1 MMRRTTEKSRWDIVR
16 AMGICMVGGM
26 LAMMASGALQ
36 AQAFP
41 SKPIRLVVPY
51 SAGSGTD
58 IASRIAAEGMSEI
71 LKQPV
76 LVENREGAGGAVG
89 TQAVARAPADGYTIV
104 STTNSYLI
112 NSVLYHKPLYDA
124 LRDLVPL
131 ARQSYNPLALLVG
144 GDSQFKTFKQLID
157 YMKANPGKVSFA
169 TSGKGAQSQLE
180 VEYIKGV
187 FGGLKAED
195 IPYKSTASATADT
208 MTGVV
213 AFYMTGFATTFPQ
226 IAAGKLR
233 ALAVGSQQREVDAP
247 DVPTFI
253 EVTGVPGY
261 LPAAWF
267 GYAAPIATPPEIV
280 AILEGALL
288 RTLNGP
294 VAREKILKQK
304 SKPWVQGSREFG
316 ADLRAEYDKWAKL
329 INELNLK
336 TD

>member
-1 MMRRTTEKSRWDIVR
+1 MHRANAASRGWMHHL
-16 AMGICMVGGM
+16 ATGIAAAGG
-26 LAMMASGALQ
+26 LLGAIASGALQ

-58 IASRIAAEGMSEI
+58 TASRIAAEGMSEI

-112 NSVLYHKPLYDA
+112 NGLLSRKPPYEPLK
-124 LRDLVPL
+124 DLIAL

-144 GDSQFKTFKQLID
+144 GDSQFKTFKQLVD

-180 VEYIKGV
+180 VEYIKGL
-187 FGGLKAED
+187 FGLQAVD
-195 IPYKSTASATADT
+195 IPYKSTASATTDT

-213 AFYMTGFATTFPQ
+213 AFYMTGFATTFPH
-226 IAAGKLR
+226 IASGRLR
-233 ALAVGSQQREVDAP
+233 ALAVGSAQREPDAP

-253 EVTGVPGY
+253 EATGVQGY

-267 GYAAPIATPPEIV
+267 GYAAPAATPPEIV
-280 AILEGALL
+280 AILENSIV
-288 RTLNGP
+288 RTLNGS
-294 VAREKILKQK
+294 VAREKIIKQK
-304 SKPWVQGSREFG
+304 SRLWVQGSREFG
-316 ADLRAEYDKWAKL
+316 AEVRAEYEKWSKL